1 MEYPL
6 YFIDNN
12 YYLIINKA
20 IYYNIAIQFET
31 FNNLLISNEIL
42 SNSIYIEFN
51 KENLNNFIKKFNTFI
66 NNDKIDIFNNWLEV
80 FNYYK
85 DI

>member
-20 IYYNIAIQFET
+20 TYYNIAIQFET

-51 KENLNNFIKKFNTFI
+51 KENLNNFIKKINTLI

>member
-20 IYYNIAIQFET
+20 LYYNIAIQFET

-51 KENLNNFIKKFNTFI
+51 KENLNNFIKKFNTLI

>member
-6 YFIDNN
+6 YFNNNN
-12 YYLIINKA
+12 YYLIINEA
-20 IYYNIAIQFET
+20 VNFNIAIQFET
-31 FNNLLISNEIL
+31 FNKLLISNEIL

-51 KENLNNFIKKFNTFI
+51 KENLNNFIKQFNTLI

-80 FNYYK
+80 FNFYK

>member
-51 KENLNNFIKKFNTFI
+51 KENLNNFIKKFNTLI